1 MFNPSTMNKTWTP
14 EELDRVAAELEP
26 LGPEATLQW
35 MVEQFHPSL
44 YVACSFQQEESVM
57 LDMLH
62 RIEPEIRIFYLDTD
76 VLFKETYETRDRLV
90 ERYGFKFERYHN
102 LTLEEQAELHGDE
115 LWKSAPDKC
124 CSIRKVEPLK
134 RALSSVD
141 AWITGVRRDQ
151 APTRADTKKVE
162 WDDKFGLV
170 KANPLADWT
179 LNDVWAYIHANDVP
193 YNPLHDQN
201 YPSIGCTHCTRQV
214 MPGEDPR
221 AGRWAGQDKI
231 ECGLHPAEAK

>member
-1 MFNPSTMNKTWTP
+1 MFNPSSMTKTWTP
-14 EELDRVAAELEP
+14 EELDRISEQLEP

-62 RIEPEIRIFYLDTD
+62 RIEPEARIFYLDTD
-76 VLFKETYETRDRLV
+76 VLFKETYETRDRLA
-90 ERYGFKFERYHN
+90 ERYGFEFERYHN
-102 LTLEEQAELHGDE
+102 LTLAEQAELHGDE
-115 LWKSAPDKC
+115 LWKRAPDQC

-151 APTRADTKKVE
+151 APTRANTKKLE
-162 WDDKFGLV
+162 WDAKFGLV

-179 LNDVWAYIHANDVP
+179 LKDVWGYIHANDVP

-201 YPSIGCTHCTRQV
+201 YPSIGCTHCTRPV

-221 AGRWAGQDKI
+221 AGRWAGQDKV
-231 ECGLHPAEAK
+231 ECGLHPAETK